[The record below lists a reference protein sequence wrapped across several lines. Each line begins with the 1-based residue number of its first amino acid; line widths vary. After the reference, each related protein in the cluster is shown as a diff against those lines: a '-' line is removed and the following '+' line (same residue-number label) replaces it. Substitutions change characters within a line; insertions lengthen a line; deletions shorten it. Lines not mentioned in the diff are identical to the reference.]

1 MSYKIISESSC
12 STVVQCPD
20 GSKYTILLNAKGCYV
35 SGSGLA
41 LTYFDSLDK
50 VARFASSC
58 WGYKNI

>member
-1 MSYKIISESSC
+1 MSYKIISESSR

-20 GSKYTILLNAKGCYV
+20 GSKYTMLHNAKGCYV
-35 SGSGLA
+35 SDSGLA

-58 WGYKNI
+58 